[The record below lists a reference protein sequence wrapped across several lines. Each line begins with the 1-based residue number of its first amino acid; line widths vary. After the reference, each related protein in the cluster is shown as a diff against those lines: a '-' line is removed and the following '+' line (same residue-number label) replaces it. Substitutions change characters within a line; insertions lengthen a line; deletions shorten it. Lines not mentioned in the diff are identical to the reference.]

1 MANSPPEI
9 RAAAHKTMAK
19 IKEDI
24 EQKIKDAANIVDVLT
39 DDLGVELHR
48 SGAEYTALCPFHN
61 DRHLGSFKVSERKNI
76 ATCFSCGKTWNPIDA
91 LMEGAHMDYPT
102 ALRHLAARYHIW
114 IDDEP
119 VPTVKP
125 AAPRK
130 PIVQMPMIYW
140 QPRDL
145 VKPYLGNEDNNP
157 LLRYLYALPLSEE
170 DKARLLLAVRNMY
183 FVGTSTKGE
192 TAGWTIWWQID
203 DQMRVRT
210 GKLMA
215 YKEDGHRNK
224 DLRYS
229 FNFVHAMLA
238 KAGQWDSNAYEY
250 KGCLFG
256 LHLVDAFKEAEICI
270 VESEK
275 SALIC
280 QAFCDPTKRLWM
292 ATAGKS
298 ALKRERLQ
306 PLIDRNRYIVLYPDY
321 DGHDE
326 WVAAAKRIDYPRLS
340 VSEQVRKY
348 HIPADGD
355 KADMADI
362 MLRLVCAPQETEA
375 EKACRLLGLSEIHE
389 GVATLI
395 DKLDLTID

>member
-1 MANSPPEI
+1 M
-9 RAAAHKTMAK
+9 
-19 IKEDI
+19 
-24 EQKIKDAANIVDVLT
+24 DVVT
-39 DDLGVELHR
+39 EDLGVELHR
-48 SGAEYTALCPFHN
+48 SGAEYTGLCPFHN

-130 PIVQMPMIYW
+130 PVVQLPMIYW
-140 QPRDL
+140 QPRDI
-145 VKPYLGNEDNNP
+145 VKPYLGNEDQNP
-157 LLRYLYALPLSEE
+157 LLRYLYGLPLSTD
-170 DKARLLLAVRNMY
+170 DKARLLLAVRSMY
-183 FVGTSTKGE
+183 YVGTSTKGE

-203 DQMRVRT
+203 DKMRVRT

-229 FNFVHAMLA
+229 FNFVHALLA
-238 KAGQWDSNAYEY
+238 KAGQWDNTKYEY

-256 LHLVDAFKEAEICI
+256 LHLVDAFKDAEICI

-280 QAFCDPTKRLWM
+280 QAFCDPAKRLWM
-292 ATAGKS
+292 ATAGKA

-321 DGHDE
+321 DGHEE

-375 EKACRLLGLSEIHE
+375 EKIARQLGRPDKAEDLQY
-389 GVATLI
+389 LM
-395 DKLDLTID
+395 DKLDLQRV